1 VMVRRLKV
9 EGSEKLGVKLNEVMI
24 SGGTCVL
31 LSTFFCSLYCAIVCL
46 VASLFHCYLFDVF
59 RSLVML
65 YT

>member
-9 EGSEKLGVKLNEVMI
+9 EGSEKLGVKWNEVMI
-24 SGGTCVL
+24 FGGTCVL
-31 LSTFFCSLYCAIVCL
+31 LLTFFCSLYCAIVCL
-46 VASLFHCYLFDVF
+46 VVSLSHCYLFDVF